1 MAEHASQVELSIDLG
16 NNESDRD
23 LLHLLSTPTLEAVVN
38 LTLQM
43 AAITEPVMLTLLLTS
58 DEAIR
63 NLNKHYRG
71 QDKPTDVLSFPLLDK
86 PFVDAPA
93 DQLWTS
99 PEAPAREIVETGTAG
114 ESTGRPQGSPL
125 HSTPLPP
132 LQTDEENA
140 PAASET
146 GSAKQVFITP
156 PGLTTN
162 LGDIVIS
169 WPAVVRQAAGAGH
182 DPTYELLYLLSHGV
196 LHLIGY
202 DDQTEA
208 GYQAMVQIQQAV
220 MKATEQKA

>member
-1 MAEHASQVELSIDLG
+1 MAEHASQVELTIDLG
-16 NNESDRD
+16 NEESDTA
-23 LLHLLSTPTLEAVVN
+23 LQHLLSSLPLEAVVN
-38 LTLQM
+38 QTLQM
-43 AAITEPVMLTLLLTS
+43 AAITQPAMLTLLITS

-63 NLNKHYRG
+63 NLNKQYRG

-86 PFVDAPA
+86 PIVNAPA
-93 DQLWTS
+93 DQLWMP
-99 PEAPAREIVETGTAG
+99 PEAPAGEIAV
-114 ESTGRPQGSPL
+114 
-125 HSTPLPP
+125 
-132 LQTDEENA
+132 
-140 PAASET
+140 T
-146 GSAKQVFITP
+146 GSTKQVFITP
-156 PGLTTN
+156 TELPTN

-220 MKATEQKA
+220 MEATEQKA